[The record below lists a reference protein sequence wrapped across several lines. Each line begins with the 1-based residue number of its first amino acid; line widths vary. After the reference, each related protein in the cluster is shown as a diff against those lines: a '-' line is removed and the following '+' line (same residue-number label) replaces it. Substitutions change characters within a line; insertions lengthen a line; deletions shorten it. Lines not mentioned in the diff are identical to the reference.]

1 MAKISY
7 DKIHQYMNDFLVKS
21 AENELDLKYCIDL
34 WNSEEIKNNL
44 KFGDFC
50 KNNKDENKPKKNT
63 SSYLFFC
70 SENRRSVRK
79 ELGDGPKATEITIEL
94 ARRWNVLKNSSDENS
109 IQEFKRYLQLGKEDK
124 ERYNKEMVEYKN
136 KLSNNT
142 MSNSVCTRSAYMFF
156 YEENK
161 EKVQSNHPKN
171 TSKKIIREE
180 ISKLWKELKNN
191 PDRIDELIYYKN
203 KSLNT

>member
-44 KFGDFC
+44 KFGDFS
-50 KNNKDENKPKKNT
+50 KSNKDENKPKKNT

-79 ELGDGPKATEITIEL
+79 ELGDGPTATEITIEL
-94 ARRWNVLKNSSDENS
+94 ARRWNILKNSKDENS
-109 IQEFKRYLQLGKEDK
+109 ILEFNRYLQLGKEDK
-124 ERYNKEMVEYKN
+124 ERYDNEMIEYKK
-136 KLSNNT
+136 KLPNYT
-142 MSNSVCTRSAYMFF
+142 ISNSDSSRTAYMFF

-161 EKVQSNHPKN
+161 ETVQSQYPKN

-191 PDRIDELIYYKN
+191 PARIDELIYYKN